1 VCAKM
6 QVFNVTCDQYCSIK
20 WSKGRLNSVLYS
32 PVERRTAVEDL
43 NLPGYDVV
51 WIGK

>member
-1 VCAKM
+1 M
-6 QVFNVTCDQYCSIK
+6 EQGQVEQCM
-20 WSKGRLNSVLYS
+20 S

-43 NLPGYDVV
+43 NLLCYDVV